1 MEEGERR
8 AESEETTLV
17 GDEEAGEE
25 AQRHALAARCELY
38 ISVASRTQR
47 TREAAF
53 RRAARALRLTRA
65 PSRLWPAAAPRVPSS
80 TRLLIRP
87 RAHRPWR
94 LLWQP
99 AHLVPVRDVELQV
112 LRVRAVAALLVGR
125 GADRRRWAV
134 QGLRHPLRHCA
145 LQPRLRLRRWLR
157 RGEPLGRRR
166 GVALLARCS

>member
-1 MEEGERR
+1 MCASRE
-8 AESEETTLV
+8 V

-65 PSRLWPAAAPRVPSS
+65 PSRLWPAA
-80 TRLLIRP
+80 LLIRP